1 MNNMSYLHPF
11 TRKNLRFALLL
22 SIGMLGAFGLRAQG
36 QPENKTTKSS
46 KWSIQKCID
55 HAIEHNIDIKQN
67 ALTIKTNEYNVQQSK
82 LARYPS
88 VNASATQGLNFG
100 RSIDPT
106 TNEFINTRVLT
117 NNFSLDASVTLY
129 NGGRLQKT
137 VKRDLK
143 NIEISKLDLKATTNT
158 VSLNIATSYLDVL
171 LNQELLTAA
180 QQQVASTKEQL
191 TRTEKLLKAG
201 SVAENEVIN
210 LRATLAND
218 ELQVVTSENNVNLA
232 RLRLMQLMNLPSNES
247 FEVEQIDVENL
258 VAQPHN
264 ETPAQIFD
272 IAKVSQPT
280 IKSALLSVENSEMS
294 INIAKADRYP
304 TLTLGAGVLTR
315 FSDAGRLFQETGEVA
330 QTPIG
335 FVNGTNQT
343 VVRQI
348 NVTEE
353 QPYTFGQ
360 QLSDNLTQ
368 YVSLRLSIPI
378 FNGGQVNRNI
388 STSIIQKRQ
397 AELTVQNRKN
407 QLRQDI
413 EQAYNNAK
421 ASQNSYQ
428 ARKKLLESRE
438 LAFDIA
444 KKRFNA
450 GAMNS
455 VDFNLAKI
463 DRDRAQ
469 SDMIRAKY
477 DYLFRTEVLNFY
489 MDKPLD
495 FK

>member
-1 MNNMSYLHPF
+1 MKSMSYLNPF
-11 TRKNLRFALLL
+11 TRNNLQFALFFF
-22 SIGMLGAFGLRAQG
+22 IGMIGAFGLQAQG

-46 KWSIQKCID
+46 GWSIQKCID
-55 HAIEHNIDIKQN
+55 YAIEHNIDIKQN
-67 ALTIKTNEYNVQQSK
+67 SLTIKTNEYNVQQSK

-100 RSIDPT
+100 RSINPT
-106 TNEFINTRVLT
+106 TNEFINTRALT

-129 NGGRLQKT
+129 NGGKLQRT
-137 VKRDLK
+137 VKRDQK
-143 NIEISKLDLKATTNT
+143 TIEISKLDLKATTNT
-158 VSLNIATSYLDVL
+158 VSLNVATSYLDVL
-171 LNQELLTAA
+171 LNQELLRAA
-180 QQQVASTKEQL
+180 QQQVASTKTQL
-191 TRTEKLLKAG
+191 ARTEKLLKAG

-218 ELQVVTSENNVNLA
+218 ELQVVTAENNLNLA
-232 RLRLMQLMNLPSNES
+232 RLRLMQLMNLPSGEK
-247 FEVEQIDVENL
+247 FEVEAINVDNL

-264 ETPAQIFD
+264 ETPSQIFD
-272 IAKVSQPT
+272 IAQASQPN
-280 IKSALLSVENSEMS
+280 IKSAQLSVENSEMS
-294 INIAKADRYP
+294 VDIAKSDRYP
-304 TLTLGAGVLTR
+304 TLTLNAGIVTR
-315 FSDAGRLFQETGEVA
+315 YSDAGRLFPETGQTI

-335 FVNGTNQT
+335 LVSGTNQT
-343 VVRQI
+343 VVRPV

-353 QPYTFGQ
+353 RPYPFTQ
-360 QLSDNLTQ
+360 QLSDNLSQ
-368 YVSLRLSIPI
+368 YISLRLSIPI
-378 FNGGQVNRNI
+378 FNGGQVKRNI

-407 QLRQDI
+407 LLRQDI

-421 ASQNSYQ
+421 ASQNTFQ
-428 ARKKLLESRE
+428 ARKKLLESRQ
-438 LAFDIA
+438 LAFEIA
-444 KKRFNA
+444 QKRFNA

>member
-1 MNNMSYLHPF
+1 MSYLHPF
-11 TRKNLRFALLL
+11 TRKNLRFALFLL
-22 SIGMLGAFGLRAQG
+22 IGMFGAFGLQAQG
-36 QPENKTTKSS
+36 QPETKTTSS
-46 KWSIQKCID
+46 SSGWSIQKCID
-55 HAIEHNIDIKQN
+55 YAIEHNIDIKQN
-67 ALTIKTNEYNVQQSK
+67 SLTIKTNEYNVQQSK

-88 VNASATQGLNFG
+88 VNASASQGLNFG
-100 RSIDPT
+100 RSINPT
-106 TNEFINTRVLT
+106 TNEFINTRALT
-117 NNFSLDASVTLY
+117 NNFSIDASVTLY
-129 NGGRLQKT
+129 NGGKLQRT

-143 NIEISKLDLKATTNT
+143 TIEISKLDLKATTNT

-171 LNQELLTAA
+171 LNQELLKAA
-180 QQQVASTKEQL
+180 QQQVASTKTQL
-191 TRTEKLLKAG
+191 SRTEKLLKAG

-218 ELQVVTSENNVNLA
+218 ELQVVTSENNLNLA
-232 RLRLMQLMNLPSNES
+232 RLRLMQLMNLPSTEK
-247 FEVEQIDVENL
+247 FEVEPINVDNL

-264 ETPAQIFD
+264 ETPTQIFD
-272 IAKVSQPT
+272 IAQNSQPN
-280 IKSALLSVENSEMS
+280 IKSAQLSVENSQTS
-294 INIAKADRYP
+294 IDIAKSDRYP

-315 FSDAGRLFQETGEVA
+315 YSDAGRLFQETGEII

-335 FVNGTNQT
+335 IVSGTNQS
-343 VVRQI
+343 VVRPV

-353 QPYTFGQ
+353 KSYPFTQ

-368 YVSLRLSIPI
+368 YISLRLTIPI
-378 FNGGQVNRNI
+378 FNGGQVKRNI

-407 QLRQDI
+407 LLRQDI

-421 ASQNSYQ
+421 ASQNTYQ
-428 ARKKLLESRE
+428 ARKKLLESRQ

-444 KKRFNA
+444 QKRFSA

-455 VDFNLAKI
+455 VDFNIAKI